1 MRQVKGLES
10 IFTEDL
16 LKKRILFVE
25 GFIDDELV
33 EKISKLIIWLNSQ
46 NTNEITL
53 YINSDGGNIQA
64 GFSLYDIIRFSEAP
78 ITGIVLKRASSMMI
92 AAFQGCKV
100 RKALEHSVF
109 AFHNLIFRKEI
120 TCSNETDVKLATE
133 ELKIAQGDYNQI
145 IGARIIGGAE
155 KVKELC
161 EKKMVLTA
169 QEAKSV
175 GLIDEIITMKR

>member
-1 MRQVKGLES
+1 MDKEKIELT
-10 IFTEDL
+10 FTEDL

-33 EKISKLIIWLNSQ
+33 EKISKMIIWLNSQ

-64 GFSLYDIIRFSEAP
+64 GFSLYDIIKFSEAP
-78 ITGIVLKRASSMMI
+78 VTGIVLKSASSMML
-92 AAFQGCKV
+92 AALQGCKV
-100 RKALEHSVF
+100 RKALVHSFF

-120 TCSNETDVKLATE
+120 TCKSEADVRLAIE
-133 ELKIAQGDYNQI
+133 ELKLLQEEYNQI

-161 EKKMVLTA
+161 EAKRVITA
-169 QEAKSV
+169 EEAKSI
-175 GLIDEIITMKR
+175 GLIDEIIKR

>member
-1 MRQVKGLES
+1 MDKEKIELT
-10 IFTEDL
+10 FTEDL

-33 EKISKLIIWLNSQ
+33 EKISKMIIWLNSQ

-53 YINSDGGNIQA
+53 YINSDGGNIHA

-92 AAFQGCKV
+92 VALQGCKV

-109 AFHNLIFRKEI
+109 AFHNLIFKRDI
-120 TCSNETDVKLATE
+120 TCSSEADVRLVIE
-133 ELKIAQGDYNQI
+133 ELKKLQDEYNQV

-161 EKKMVLTA
+161 VAKRVITA
-169 QEAKSV
+169 EEAKSI
-175 GLIDEIITMKR
+175 GLIDEIIKR

>member
-1 MRQVKGLES
+1 MDKEKIES

-16 LKKRILFVE
+16 LRKRILYVE
-25 GFIDDELV
+25 GFIHDELV

-46 NTNEITL
+46 NRNESTL

-64 GFSLYDIIRFSEAP
+64 GFSLYDIIRFSEAH

-92 AAFQGCKV
+92 ADLQGCKI

-109 AFHNLIFRKEI
+109 AFHNLIFKKEI
-120 TCSNETDVKLATE
+120 TCSNEADVKLVIE
-133 ELKIAQGDYNQI
+133 ELKIVQDEYNQI

-161 EKKMVLTA
+161 DTKSVITA
-169 QEAKSV
+169 QAAKRI
-175 GLIDEIITMKR
+175 GLIDEIINR